1 MEGITSG
8 PLFEPWDGA
17 RQPFPVLEQGQE
29 VVAQFGLVGRVGA
42 EVRAPE
48 ALKPEGTG
56 PPMGADVG
64 GLGAVTEGYRHLAD
78 LIPQCL
84 AVEKRLDRGPDL
96 ASAVVDLERARVSTA
111 ARRRRTVTR

>member
-1 MEGITSG
+1 MDQPTNTVDLLLRWKGITSG

-56 PPMGADVG
+56 PPGGTDVG
-64 GLGAVTEGYRHLAD
+64 GLGAVTEGYATS
-78 LIPQCL
+78 P
-84 AVEKRLDRGPDL
+84 
-96 ASAVVDLERARVSTA
+96 S
-111 ARRRRTVTR
+111 